1 MPCGLRVGTVAA
13 MSATPRTFSNLPSL
27 HESADATTALV
38 VVPWSQFGA
47 RRLCVDTTDGRHV
60 GWVNLDTGQRSL
72 AMPDL
77 EPAFENAVSESGDA
91 RTPRWALAQA
101 IELALI
107 EGLASQGR
115 TETPPEAT
123 VPAGT
128 APGDHS
134 PDMRHAYR
142 GKKAFSDWDLSPRG
156 TRLVA
161 DELDGPASTDPRWAY
176 QHSAPAGRVTEVAHL
191 FG

>member
-1 MPCGLRVGTVAA
+1 
-13 MSATPRTFSNLPSL
+13 MSATPRTFSNLLSL
-27 HESADATTALV
+27 HESTDATDVLV

-72 AMPDL
+72 AIPEL
-77 EPAFENAVSESGDA
+77 EPAFEIAVSESAVSESADA
-91 RTPRWALAQA
+91 STPRWALAQA
-101 IELALI
+101 IEFALI

-115 TETPPEAT
+115 TEAPPEAT

-128 APGDHS
+128 AGGDHS
-134 PDMRHAYR
+134 AAMRHAYR
-142 GKKAFSDWDLSPRG
+142 GKKAFSDWDLSARG

-161 DELDGPASTDPRWAY
+161 DELDGPASTDPRGAY
-176 QHSAPAGRVTEVAHL
+176 QNSAPAGRVAEVAQL
-191 FG
+191 LG